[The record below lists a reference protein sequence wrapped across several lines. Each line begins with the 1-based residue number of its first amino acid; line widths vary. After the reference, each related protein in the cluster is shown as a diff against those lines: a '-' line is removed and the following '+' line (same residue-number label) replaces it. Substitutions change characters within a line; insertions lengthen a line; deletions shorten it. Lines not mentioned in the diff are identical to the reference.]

1 MDDYEYLKKENVEVF
16 YNIYDL
22 KEEVQKIKKAILIS
36 FFFDGIY
43 FLVLQEFFLFLHHL
57 HQSK

>member
-1 MDDYEYLKKENVEVF
+1 MDDYEYLKKENIEVF

-36 FFFDGIY
+36 FFLMESIF
-43 FLVLQEFFLFLHHL
+43 
-57 HQSK
+57 

>member
-22 KEEVQKIKKAILIS
+22 REEVQKIKKAILIS
-36 FFFDGIY
+36 FFLMESIF
-43 FLVLQEFFLFLHHL
+43 
-57 HQSK
+57 

>member
-1 MDDYEYLKKENVEVF
+1 MDNYEYLKKENVEVF

-36 FFFDGIY
+36 FFLMESIF
-43 FLVLQEFFLFLHHL
+43 
-57 HQSK
+57 

>member
-22 KEEVQKIKKAILIS
+22 KEEVQKIKKAILI
-36 FFFDGIY
+36 I
-43 FLVLQEFFLFLHHL
+43 FFLMESIF
-57 HQSK
+57 

>member
-1 MDDYEYLKKENVEVF
+1 MDDYEHLKKENVEVF

-36 FFFDGIY
+36 FFLMESIF
-43 FLVLQEFFLFLHHL
+43 
-57 HQSK
+57 

>member
-1 MDDYEYLKKENVEVF
+1 MDDYEHLKKEKVEVF

-36 FFFDGIY
+36 FFLMESIF
-43 FLVLQEFFLFLHHL
+43 
-57 HQSK
+57 